1 MCQWRGLSRRRR
13 NPLKDGSS
21 LINGLCLCCLV
32 FTCPPPVIRS
42 KTGCTDAAYA
52 LQNLALLTPEL
63 AIPPVL
69 EKYVFVYE
77 INRFDVVMNDLKKT
91 SLSS

>member
-1 MCQWRGLSRRRR
+1 M
-13 NPLKDGSS
+13 
-21 LINGLCLCCLV
+21 
-32 FTCPPPVIRS
+32 TRS